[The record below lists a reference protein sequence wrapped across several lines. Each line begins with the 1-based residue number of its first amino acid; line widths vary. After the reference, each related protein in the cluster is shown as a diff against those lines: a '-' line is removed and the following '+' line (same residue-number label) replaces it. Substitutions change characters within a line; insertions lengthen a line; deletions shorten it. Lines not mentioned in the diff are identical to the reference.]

1 MTGLDA
7 GQTRLELTVTPGSPT
22 LTLRLHGLV
31 DVPHPEGGTVG
42 LETNLGAELDFECV
56 QEMRNLLGN
65 WLVRR
70 TL

>member
-1 MTGLDA
+1 VTGLDA
-7 GQTRLELTVTPGSPT
+7 GRTRLELTVMPGSPT
-22 LTLRLHGLV
+22 LTLRLQGLV
-31 DVPHPEGGTVG
+31 DVPHPDGGTVA
-42 LETNLGAELDFECV
+42 LEADLGAELDFQCV

>member
-1 MTGLDA
+1 VTDLEA
-7 GQTRLELTVTPGSPT
+7 GQTRVQLTVTPGSST

-31 DVPHPEGGTVG
+31 DVPHPDGGTVE
-42 LETNLGAELDFECV
+42 LEADLGAELDFECV
-56 QEMRNLLGN
+56 QEMRTLLGN